1 MLYILATIL
10 SLLDLILTLVCIKK
24 YGRYIEESNI
34 IWVFVMDKYGLLIFS
49 FLYIIIFILILFF
62 INYFFINYL
71 EEALIGIISTFTIIL
86 LNNIYILIKI
96 RSKIKKNI

>member
-10 SLLDLILTLVCIKK
+10 SLLDLILTLICIKK
-24 YGRYIEESNI
+24 YEKYIEESNI
-34 IWVFVMDKYGLLIFS
+34 IWVFVMNKYGLLIFS
-49 FLYIIIFILILFF
+49 FLYIIIFILIL
-62 INYFFINYL
+62 FFINYL